1 MSAAAKQMLETYSP
15 ITIESLPGQIS
26 NLIYIDMKANSLAS
40 STPKLNEIIS
50 YVAEGYDIKFE

>member
-15 ITIESLPGQIS
+15 IIIESLPGQIS

-40 STPKLNEIIS
+40 STPKLTEIIS